1 MFKISN
7 FYLVGAII
15 ISTLM
20 ISGCATTSIKDSSEQ
35 VAKLK
40 PPEIKFGAFEKIY
53 LRTTDINSALA
64 SHPANQGALLKIDQH
79 LFYRL
84 FRIFPSLTG
93 IEANEQLDGLD
104 KNSLL
109 IEPFVDDITFISR
122 VVRIF
127 QSIGCWDSNVNL
139 RVTFTDLSQD
149 KIIASPSFYQRAAAN
164 AAQLSFGYHDSTM
177 LTRIGDLASE
187 YILLHIK
194 SEAEHQTYEPIPKSL
209 ASSVV
214 DGFFGFLGIALLVA
228 DQVPNGEDSVGHP
241 ISVFNTTTPSGTYP
255 GGTYPG
261 ESSGHWILENI
272 DAGSMMVLEDNS
284 VWEIDPLD
292 KISESTFLWLL
303 TSEITIVTSNS
314 GSPGYD
320 YLLINADDGGKPHAK
335 FLGWKNELN

>member
-1 MFKISN
+1 
-7 FYLVGAII
+7 
-15 ISTLM
+15 
-20 ISGCATTSIKDSSEQ
+20 
-35 VAKLK
+35 
-40 PPEIKFGAFEKIY
+40 
-53 LRTTDINSALA
+53 
-64 SHPANQGALLKIDQH
+64 
-79 LFYRL
+79 
-84 FRIFPSLTG
+84 
-93 IEANEQLDGLD
+93 LDGLD

-122 VVRIF
+122 FVRILYF
-127 QSIGCWDSNVNL
+127 DIVGLDSNVNL

-149 KIIASPSFYQRAAAN
+149 KIIASPSFYQRAAWR
-164 AAQLSFGYHDSTM
+164 AARLSFGYHDSTM

-255 GGTYPG
+255 GG
-261 ESSGHWILENI
+261 SSGHWILENI

>member
-1 MFKISN
+1 MRK
-7 FYLVGAII
+7 YLPHILI
-15 ISTLM
+15 ISFVLLCNFGCVTTKQLQRYEAQGVLNTNEGTPGIYINSDIENVQNVIIEGMTGEGSAGYVISAENRSFYEKPLRKHM
-20 ISGCATTSIKDSSEQ
+20 ISFSQPIEGFSGFLLSSLGEESDSAPAVYVDVDMIE
-35 VAKLK
+35 VAQGRTKVMMSSYAV
-40 PPEIKFGAFEKIY
+40 FGADRAESTE
-53 LRTTDINSALA
+53 RNTALMD
-64 SHPANQGALLKIDQH
+64 LL
-79 LFYRL
+79 
-84 FRIFPSLTG
+84 
-93 IEANEQLDGLD
+93 
-104 KNSLL
+104 
-109 IEPFVDDITFISR
+109 
-122 VVRIF
+122 
-127 QSIGCWDSNVNL
+127 
-139 RVTFTDLSQD
+139 
-149 KIIASPSFYQRAAAN
+149 
-164 AAQLSFGYHDSTM
+164 
-177 LTRIGDLASE
+177 LA
-187 YILLHIK
+187 IK

-209 ASSVV
+209 ASSAVTSVV

-292 KISESTFLWLL
+292 KISELTLLWLP

>member
-1 MFKISN
+1 MRK
-7 FYLVGAII
+7 YLPHILI
-15 ISTLM
+15 ISFVLLCNFGCVTTKQLQRYEAQGVLNTNEGTPGIYINSDIENVQNVIIEGMTGEGSAGYVISAENRSFYEKPLRKHM
-20 ISGCATTSIKDSSEQ
+20 ISFSQPIEGFSGFLLSSLGEESDSAPKVYVDVDMIE
-35 VAKLK
+35 VAQGRTKVMMSSYAV
-40 PPEIKFGAFEKIY
+40 FGADRAESTE
-53 LRTTDINSALA
+53 RNTALMD
-64 SHPANQGALLKIDQH
+64 LL
-79 LFYRL
+79 
-84 FRIFPSLTG
+84 
-93 IEANEQLDGLD
+93 
-104 KNSLL
+104 
-109 IEPFVDDITFISR
+109 
-122 VVRIF
+122 
-127 QSIGCWDSNVNL
+127 
-139 RVTFTDLSQD
+139 
-149 KIIASPSFYQRAAAN
+149 
-164 AAQLSFGYHDSTM
+164 
-177 LTRIGDLASE
+177 LA
-187 YILLHIK
+187 IK
-194 SEAEHQTYEPIPKSL
+194 SEAEHQSGHRHRQHSTYEPIPKSL
-209 ASSVV
+209 ASSAVTSVV
-214 DGFFGFLGIALLVA
+214 DGFLGFLGIALLVA

>member
-109 IEPFVDDITFISR
+109 IEPFVDDITFISGTAR
-122 VVRIF
+122 F
-127 QSIGCWDSNVNL
+127 WAGALAGSSNVNL
-139 RVTFTDLSQD
+139 SITFTDLSQD
-149 KIIASPSFYQRAAAN
+149 KIIASPTFYQRAGAFPGAW
-164 AAQLSFGYHDSTM
+164 SGGEHDRSM
-177 LTRIGDLASE
+177 LTRVGDLASE
-187 YILLHIK
+187 YILLHLT
-194 SEAEHQTYEPIPKSL
+194 EATGEEP
-209 ASSVV
+209 SSRE
-214 DGFFGFLGIALLVA
+214 
-228 DQVPNGEDSVGHP
+228 Q
-241 ISVFNTTTPSGTYP
+241 PSDEKDAKNKK
-255 GGTYPG
+255 
-261 ESSGHWILENI
+261 ESDDVI
-272 DAGSMMVLEDNS
+272 DA
-284 VWEIDPLD
+284 
-292 KISESTFLWLL
+292 
-303 TSEITIVTSNS
+303 
-314 GSPGYD
+314 D
-320 YLLINADDGGKPHAK
+320 YEAK
-335 FLGWKNELN
+335 E